1 MEGYIAE
8 IRMFAAN
15 FAPRNWA
22 YCQGQILSIA
32 QNTALFS
39 LLGTTFGGNGQ
50 TTFGLPDLRSRV
62 AIGTGSG
69 GQVGNYILGQMG
81 GHESVTLLS
90 SNLAPHNHAVTSSG
104 QKIPVSG
111 SITASVAVNN
121 SASTTSN
128 PSGAFLGVEQGGS
141 GTYEASAVTGKTLNS
156 GAVTITSS
164 TLGLNLSSVQLSAA
178 GNSYPVGNIMPSLGM
193 NYVICLYGIFPSRN

>member
-22 YCQGQILSIA
+22 YCQGQIMSIA

-50 TTFGLPDLRSRV
+50 TTFGLPDLRSRI
-62 AIGTGSG
+62 AIGTGTG
-69 GQVGNYILGQMG
+69 GQVGNYILGQIG
-81 GHESVTLLS
+81 GHETVTLNS
-90 SNLAPHNHAVTSSG
+90 SNLAVHNHTVTSSG
-104 QKIPVSG
+104 QKVPVNG
-111 SITASVAVNN
+111 SLTARVAVNN

-128 PSGAFLGVEQGGS
+128 PSGAFLAVEQGGS
-141 GTYEASAVTGKTLNS
+141 GTYEPSAVSGKTLNS
-156 GAVTITSS
+156 AAVTITSS
-164 TLGLNLSSVQLSAA
+164 TLGLNLSSLQLNIS
-178 GNSYPVGNIMPSLGM
+178 GSSIPVSNIMPSLGM